1 MSAFVWLTIL
11 TALRILARNRMRA
24 GLTMLGIVIGVGAVI
39 AMVSIGEGAKRAVQA
54 QIATMGTNVIVIFP
68 GVTSASGVRGSQ
80 GSAMTLT
87 VSDAVD
93 LKKRIPL
100 LSDTGWAKRDVMQI
114 VYGNRNWNGPINGI
128 SPSYLTIRDWSFT
141 SGGPFTQTDLESA
154 ARVALIGQTIVA
166 NLFEPG
172 EEPVGAVI
180 RIKNVPFRVIGVL
193 APKGQSA
200 QGSDQDDVIF
210 IPFSTAERKVFGT
223 SFIGSVG
230 AMFGSTDQVEDLPA
244 AAEQIR
250 EVLRARHRIQ
260 TDKEDD
266 FTIRTQV
273 DIGKVQ
279 EGTSET
285 LTMMLFAIAS
295 VSLLVGGIGIMNILL
310 VSVTERTREIG
321 VRMAVGAS
329 AHSDAVP
336 DRGHDVEFGRR
347 CIGYCPGGGRGKVDD
362 VDRRLADDYFRQRH
376 SPRVFLLT
384 RGRPVLWIV
393 SRQQGCSPQPH
404 RSASVRVKRRS

>member
-1 MSAFVWLTIL
+1 MAVFVWLTIM
-11 TALRILARNRMRA
+11 TALRILGRNRMRA
-24 GLTMLGIVIGVGAVI
+24 GLTMLGIVIGVAAVI

-80 GSAMTLT
+80 GSAITLT
-87 VSDAVD
+87 VSDALE

-100 LSDTGWAKRDVMQI
+100 LVDTGWSRRDVMQI
-114 VYGNRNWNGPINGI
+114 VYGNRNWSGTINGV

-141 SGGPFTQTDLESA
+141 SGGPFTQTDLDSA
-154 ARVALIGQTIVA
+154 ARVALVGQTIVE
-166 NLFEPG
+166 NLFDPG
-172 EEPVGAVI
+172 EEPVGAMI

-193 APKGQSA
+193 APKGQSS

-223 SFIGSVG
+223 SFIGSVA
-230 AMFGSTDQVEDLPA
+230 AMFGSTDQVDDLPMA
-244 AAEQIR
+244 AAQIR
-250 EVLRARHRIQ
+250 EVLRARHRLQ
-260 TDKEDD
+260 AEQNDD

-321 VRMAVGAS
+321 VRMAVGAKRYHIVMQFLIEAMTLS
-329 AHSDAVP
+329 LVGGVLGIVLGVAGAKLTTLIAGWPTIISGNVIVISFFFSLVV
-336 DRGHDVEFGRR
+336 GLFFGL
-347 CIGYCPGGGRGKVDD
+347 YPANKAA
-362 VDRRLADDYFRQRH
+362 RLNPIEALRYE
-376 SPRVFLLT
+376 
-384 RGRPVLWIV
+384 
-393 SRQQGCSPQPH
+393 
-404 RSASVRVKRRS
+404 

>member
-1 MSAFVWLTIL
+1 MLTFIWLTVM
-11 TALRILARNRMRA
+11 TALRVLRRNRLRA
-24 GLTMLGIVIGVGAVI
+24 GLTMLGIVIGVAAVI

-54 QIATMGTNVIVIFP
+54 QIATMGTNVIIIFP

-87 VSDAVD
+87 VSDALD

-100 LSDTGWAKRDVMQI
+100 LAETGWARRDVMQS
-114 VYGNRNWNGPINGI
+114 VYGNRNWNGPINGV

-141 SGGPFTQTDLESA
+141 SGGPFTQTDLDSA
-154 ARVALIGQTIVA
+154 ARVALIGQTVVE
-166 NLFEPG
+166 NLFDPG

-180 RIKNVPFRVIGVL
+180 RIKNVPFRVVGVL
-193 APKGQSA
+193 TPKGDSA

-230 AMFGSTDQVEDLPA
+230 AMFGSTDRIEDLPMA
-244 AAEQIR
+244 VEQIR
-250 EVLRARHRIQ
+250 EVLRARHRLQ
-260 TDKEDD
+260 AEQSDD

-295 VSLLVGGIGIMNILL
+295 VSLLVGGIGIMNIRL

-321 VRMAVGAS
+321 VRMAVGA
-329 AHSDAVP
+329 
-336 DRGHDVEFGRR
+336 
-347 CIGYCPGGGRGKVDD
+347 
-362 VDRRLADDYFRQRH
+362 
-376 SPRVFLLT
+376 
-384 RGRPVLWIV
+384 
-393 SRQQGCSPQPH
+393 
-404 RSASVRVKRRS
+404 KRRHILMQFLIEAMTLSLVGGALGILFGIGGTKLTTLIAGWPTIISGDVIVTAFLFSLAVGLFFGLYPANKAARLNPIEALRYE

>member
-1 MSAFVWLTIL
+1 
-11 TALRILARNRMRA
+11 
-24 GLTMLGIVIGVGAVI
+24 MLGIVIGVAAVI

-87 VSDAVD
+87 VSDALD

-100 LSDTGWAKRDVMQI
+100 LADTGWAKRDVMQI
-114 VYGNRNWNGPINGI
+114 IYGNRNWNGPINGI

-154 ARVALIGQTIVA
+154 ARVALIGQTIVG

-180 RIKNVPFRVIGVL
+180 RIKNVPFHVIGVL

-200 QGSDQDDVIF
+200 QGADQDDVIF

-230 AMFGSTDQVEDLPA
+230 AMFGSTDQIEDLPM

-250 EVLRARHRIQ
+250 EVLRSRHRIQ
-260 TDKEDD
+260 TEQEDD

-321 VRMAVGAS
+321 VRMAVGA
-329 AHSDAVP
+329 
-336 DRGHDVEFGRR
+336 
-347 CIGYCPGGGRGKVDD
+347 
-362 VDRRLADDYFRQRH
+362 
-376 SPRVFLLT
+376 
-384 RGRPVLWIV
+384 
-393 SRQQGCSPQPH
+393 
-404 RSASVRVKRRS
+404 KRRHIVMQFLIEAMTLSLVGGLLGIVLGVAGAKLTTLIAGWPTIISGNVILLAFFFSLVVGLFFGLYPANKAARLNPIEALRYE